1 MANLNETAQWE
12 TGIYQLETSDPVMG
26 GPDGIDNRQAKQLAN
41 RTLWLKKQ
49 TEALQTAS
57 DDKAAAST
65 AINAGGGLTGGG
77 SLAQSRTIA
86 LGAPGQ
92 ITATSQNAVQENSH
106 THAIDTATTT
116 RAGIVQLDNT
126 VSEAEN
132 TAATPKAVKT
142 ALDQALAAAAAAN
155 LKVSLSGDQTVN
167 GQKTFTAQTQFQ
179 SGIHLSA
186 NQTNWNGGHKAYIGA
201 DADNAHIVFG
211 DDTLR
216 LHSANNRIS
225 YNNHDIFHKANKP
238 RFAEDI
244 EGKPNTLSGYGIG
257 NFKVETFRGD
267 LNTLKTDGIYSLP
280 TAVGSSNLPVENTA
294 CHIQVI
300 AGTQPGWCRQLGY
313 PAYTSDVYE
322 RHQVSSANDNWSA
335 WKKLNSDGIPV
346 GAIVSFPK
354 AVRNPAGYL
363 RADGTTFA
371 QNTFPDLY
379 RALGNS
385 NRLPDLSRTDIGIT
399 AWFPSDQIPT
409 GWLAFDDIRTR
420 VTETAYPELYRL
432 LTGKYGSI
440 QNVPQAED
448 RFIRNAGN
456 SLAVGTKQE
465 DEIKRHTHKVFSHW
479 TSHTDVAAV
488 GYEDGNERQ
497 RSALVST
504 WTDENLSD
512 NGFLTPRLDSKMAT
526 GGDENRPKALVLKLC
541 IKAADTLGEAV
552 FWIKSHGET
561 VNAGA
566 LDAGTLAQGLQDKAD
581 RDHTHTAA
589 QIQGLDEKISTA
601 VAAQFTRQTIGGV
614 DIVRFPDG
622 TMIQTGSYRFT
633 RSGGPIENEVVF
645 PVAFADGNV
654 KCFVSE
660 RHSERVT
667 GDRRQHNWLF
677 IRAKNHAAAIITNW
691 YEGSCDWMAI
701 GKAASGNAASS
712 PIVPEIP
719 ETNEEPQRESGRT
732 STGPR
737 NRRRH
742 RDGLLEALQD

>member
-1 MANLNETAQWE
+1 MPQPKLLSKPW
-12 TGIYQLETSDPVMG
+12 
-26 GPDGIDNRQAKQLAN
+26 
-41 RTLWLKKQ
+41 
-49 TEALQTAS
+49 AS
-57 DDKAAAST
+57 DGLKNNIPAER
-65 AINAGGGLTGGG
+65 GGGLAQEAATYAEGFPSITMTPISVGGKPPSG
-77 SLAQSRTIA
+77 KDMNGVLYEISAHTVWQNQGGRYRFDQSFCDAIGGYPKGAVLINDTLDTEYISLADANTHNPNN
-86 LGAPGQ
+86 GG
-92 ITATSQNAVQENSH
+92 NAGKWAI
-106 THAIDTATTT
+106 HAGKGLKAATTQ
-116 RAGIVQLDNT
+116 AGIVQLSSAT
-126 VSEAEN
+126 GSESEDM
-132 TAATPKAVKT
+132 AATPKAVK
-142 ALDQALAAAAAAN
+142 AAYDKA
-155 LKVSLSGDQTVN
+155 VE
-167 GQKTFTAQTQFQ
+167 
-179 SGIHLSA
+179 SA
-186 NQTNWNGGHKAYIGA
+186 
-201 DADNAHIVFG
+201 
-211 DDTLR
+211 
-216 LHSANNRIS
+216 
-225 YNNHDIFHKANKP
+225 
-238 RFAEDI
+238 
-244 EGKPNTLSGYGIG
+244 GK
-257 NFKVETFRGD
+257 
-267 LNTLKTDGIYSLP
+267 
-280 TAVGSSNLPVENTA
+280 
-294 CHIQVI
+294 
-300 AGTQPGWCRQLGY
+300 
-313 PAYTSDVYE
+313 
-322 RHQVSSANDNWSA
+322 
-335 WKKLNSDGIPV
+335 GIPV

-363 RADGTTFA
+363 RADGTTFDSR
-371 QNTFPDLY
+371 TFPDLY

-399 AWFPSDQIPT
+399 AWFPSDRIPT

-432 LTGKYGSI
+432 LVAKYGSI

-456 SLAVGTKQE
+456 GLAVGTKQE

-479 TSHTDVAAV
+479 TNHPHAAAL
-488 GYEDGNERQ
+488 GYEDRNERQ

-512 NGFLTPRLDSKMAT
+512 NGFLTPRPDSKMAT

-589 QIQGLDEKISTA
+589 QIEGLDEKISTA

-660 RHSERVT
+660 RHSGRANGER
-667 GDRRQHNWLF
+667 QYNWLF

-701 GKAASGNAASS
+701 GKAASGNPAAPSTI
-712 PIVPEIP
+712 PGIDEETLRGINEDALNEI
-719 ETNEEPQRESGRT
+719 
-732 STGPR
+732 
-737 NRRRH
+737 RRWAAR
-742 RDGLLEALQD
+742 GFQ

>member
-1 MANLNETAQWE
+1 MPQPKLLSKAW
-12 TGIYQLETSDPVMG
+12 
-26 GPDGIDNRQAKQLAN
+26 
-41 RTLWLKKQ
+41 
-49 TEALQTAS
+49 AS
-57 DDKAAAST
+57 DGLKNSIPTTRNGGMPQEGATYADGFPSITMTPISTGGKPPSGKDMNGVLYEISAHTVWQNQGGRYRFDQSFCDAIGGYPKGAVLINDTLDTEYISLADANTHNPNNGGNAGKWAIHAGKGLKAA
-65 AINAGGGLTGGG
+65 
-77 SLAQSRTIA
+77 
-86 LGAPGQ
+86 
-92 ITATSQNAVQENSH
+92 
-106 THAIDTATTT
+106 TTQ
-116 RAGIVQLDNT
+116 AGIVQLSSAT
-126 VSEAEN
+126 GSESEDM
-132 TAATPKAVKT
+132 AATPKAVK
-142 ALDQALAAAAAAN
+142 AAYDKA
-155 LKVSLSGDQTVN
+155 VE
-167 GQKTFTAQTQFQ
+167 
-179 SGIHLSA
+179 SA
-186 NQTNWNGGHKAYIGA
+186 
-201 DADNAHIVFG
+201 
-211 DDTLR
+211 
-216 LHSANNRIS
+216 
-225 YNNHDIFHKANKP
+225 
-238 RFAEDI
+238 
-244 EGKPNTLSGYGIG
+244 GK
-257 NFKVETFRGD
+257 
-267 LNTLKTDGIYSLP
+267 
-280 TAVGSSNLPVENTA
+280 
-294 CHIQVI
+294 
-300 AGTQPGWCRQLGY
+300 
-313 PAYTSDVYE
+313 
-322 RHQVSSANDNWSA
+322 
-335 WKKLNSDGIPV
+335 GIPV

-363 RADGTTFA
+363 RADGTTFDSR
-371 QNTFPDLY
+371 TFPDLY

-399 AWFPSDQIPT
+399 AWFPSDRIPT

-432 LTGKYGSI
+432 LVAKYGSI

-456 SLAVGTKQE
+456 GLAVGTKQE

-479 TSHTDVAAV
+479 TNHPHAAAL
-488 GYEDGNERQ
+488 GYEDRNERQ

-561 VNAGA
+561 ANAGA

-660 RHSERVT
+660 RHSGRT
-667 GDRRQHNWLF
+667 NSKGQFNWLF

-701 GKAASGNAASS
+701 GKAASENTAGSPSTVPGIDEETLRGINEDALNEIRRWAARGF
-712 PIVPEIP
+712 
-719 ETNEEPQRESGRT
+719 Q
-732 STGPR
+732 
-737 NRRRH
+737 
-742 RDGLLEALQD
+742 

>member
-1 MANLNETAQWE
+1 MANATEQNQFDQAVRLIEP
-12 TGIYQLETSDPVMG
+12 GDSVVG
-26 GPDGIDNRQAKQLAN
+26 GPGAPVNQPLQALAN
-41 RTLWLKKQ
+41 RTIWLKNQ

-57 DDKAAAST
+57 DTKADAST
-65 AINAGGGLTGGG
+65 SINAGGGLTGGG

-86 LGAPGQ
+86 LASPGQ
-92 ITATSQNAVQENSH
+92 ITATSQNAVQENGH

-126 VSEAEN
+126 VSETED
-132 TAATPKAVKT
+132 TAATPKAVK
-142 ALDQALAAAAAAN
+142 AAYDKALAAAATAN

-167 GQKTFTAQTQFQ
+167 GQKTFTAATQFQ

-186 NQTNWNGGHKAYIGA
+186 NQTHWNGGYKAYIGA

-216 LHSANNRIS
+216 LHGANNRIS

-238 RFAEDI
+238 RFNEDI

-267 LNTLKTDGIYSLP
+267 LNALKTDGIYSLP

-322 RHQVSSANDNWSA
+322 RHQTSSANDDWSA

-346 GAIVSFPK
+346 GAVVSFPK
-354 AVRNPAGYL
+354 AVQNPAGYL
-363 RADGTTFA
+363 RADGTTFDSR
-371 QNTFPDLY
+371 TFPDLY

-399 AWFPSDQIPT
+399 AWFPSDRIPT

-432 LTGKYGSI
+432 LVAKYGSI

-456 SLAVGTKQE
+456 GLAVGTKQE

-479 TSHTDVAAV
+479 TNHPHAAAL
-488 GYEDGNERQ
+488 GYEDRNERQ

-660 RHSERVT
+660 RHSGRANGER
-667 GDRRQHNWLF
+667 QYNWLF

-701 GKAASGNAASS
+701 GRWK
-712 PIVPEIP
+712 
-719 ETNEEPQRESGRT
+719 
-732 STGPR
+732 
-737 NRRRH
+737 
-742 RDGLLEALQD
+742 

>member
-1 MANLNETAQWE
+1 MPQPKLLSKPW
-12 TGIYQLETSDPVMG
+12 
-26 GPDGIDNRQAKQLAN
+26 
-41 RTLWLKKQ
+41 
-49 TEALQTAS
+49 AS
-57 DDKAAAST
+57 DGLKNNIPAER
-65 AINAGGGLTGGG
+65 GGGLAQEAATYAEGFPSITMTPISVGGKPPSG
-77 SLAQSRTIA
+77 KDMNGVLYEISAHTVWQNQGGRYRFDQAFCDAVGGYPKGAVLINDTLDTEYISLADANTHNPNSGNNAGKWAIHA
-86 LGAPGQ
+86 GKGLKAG
-92 ITATSQNAVQENSH
+92 TAQ
-106 THAIDTATTT
+106 
-116 RAGIVQLDNT
+116 AGIVQLSSAT
-126 VSEAEN
+126 GSESEDM
-132 TAATPKAVKT
+132 AATPKAVK
-142 ALDQALAAAAAAN
+142 AAYDKA
-155 LKVSLSGDQTVN
+155 VE
-167 GQKTFTAQTQFQ
+167 
-179 SGIHLSA
+179 SA
-186 NQTNWNGGHKAYIGA
+186 
-201 DADNAHIVFG
+201 
-211 DDTLR
+211 
-216 LHSANNRIS
+216 
-225 YNNHDIFHKANKP
+225 
-238 RFAEDI
+238 
-244 EGKPNTLSGYGIG
+244 GK
-257 NFKVETFRGD
+257 
-267 LNTLKTDGIYSLP
+267 
-280 TAVGSSNLPVENTA
+280 
-294 CHIQVI
+294 
-300 AGTQPGWCRQLGY
+300 
-313 PAYTSDVYE
+313 
-322 RHQVSSANDNWSA
+322 
-335 WKKLNSDGIPV
+335 GIPV

-363 RADGTTFA
+363 KANGTTFA

-399 AWFPSDQIPT
+399 AWFPSDRIPT
-409 GWLAFDDIRTR
+409 GWLAFDDIRER

-440 QNVPQAED
+440 RNVPQAED

-456 SLAVGTKQE
+456 GLAVGTKQE
-465 DEIKRHTHKVFSHW
+465 DEIKRHVHKVFSHW
-479 TSHTDVAAV
+479 TNHPHAAAL
-488 GYEDGNERQ
+488 GYEDRNERQ

-512 NGFLTPRLDSKMAT
+512 NGFLTPRQDSKMAT
-526 GGDENRPKALVLKLC
+526 GGAENRPKALVLKLC

-614 DIVRFPDG
+614 DIARFPDG

-660 RHSERVT
+660 RHSGRANGER
-667 GDRRQHNWLF
+667 QYNWLF

-701 GKAASGNAASS
+701 GKAGTAAENAAGS
-712 PIVPEIP
+712 PSTVPGIDEETLRGINEDALNEI
-719 ETNEEPQRESGRT
+719 
-732 STGPR
+732 
-737 NRRRH
+737 RRWAAR
-742 RDGLLEALQD
+742 GFQ

>member
-1 MANLNETAQWE
+1 MHPIETPDKTFHDGDGVSELGTILPAWWLNQVQSELLAVLTA
-12 TGIYQLETSDPVMG
+12 
-26 GPDGIDNRQAKQLAN
+26 
-41 RTLWLKKQ
+41 
-49 TEALQTAS
+49 
-57 DDKAAAST
+57 
-65 AINAGGGLTGGG
+65 
-77 SLAQSRTIA
+77 
-86 LGAPGQ
+86 
-92 ITATSQNAVQENSH
+92 
-106 THAIDTATTT
+106 
-116 RAGIVQLDNT
+116 AGIQPDKSQPNQL
-126 VSEAEN
+126 
-132 TAATPKAVKT
+132 
-142 ALDQALAAAAAAN
+142 LAALNRLA
-155 LKVSLSGDQTVN
+155 VVTTGDQTIT

-300 AGTQPGWCRQLGY
+300 AGTKHGWCRQLGY

-322 RHQVSSANDNWSA
+322 RHQTSSANDNWSA

-354 AVRNPAGYL
+354 AVQNPAGYL
-363 RADGTTFA
+363 KANGTTFA

-456 SLAVGTKQE
+456 GLAVGTKQE
-465 DEIKRHTHKVFSHW
+465 DEIKRHVHKVFSHW
-479 TSHTDVAAV
+479 TNHTDAAAV
-488 GYEDGNERQ
+488 GYEDHNERQ

-504 WTDENLSD
+504 WTDGDLND

-526 GGDENRPKALVLKLC
+526 GGAENRPKALVLKL
-541 IKAADTLGEAV
+541 
-552 FWIKSHGET
+552 
-561 VNAGA
+561 
-566 LDAGTLAQGLQDKAD
+566 
-581 RDHTHTAA
+581 
-589 QIQGLDEKISTA
+589 
-601 VAAQFTRQTIGGV
+601 
-614 DIVRFPDG
+614 
-622 TMIQTGSYRFT
+622 
-633 RSGGPIENEVVF
+633 
-645 PVAFADGNV
+645 
-654 KCFVSE
+654 
-660 RHSERVT
+660 
-667 GDRRQHNWLF
+667 
-677 IRAKNHAAAIITNW
+677 
-691 YEGSCDWMAI
+691 
-701 GKAASGNAASS
+701 
-712 PIVPEIP
+712 
-719 ETNEEPQRESGRT
+719 
-732 STGPR
+732 
-737 NRRRH
+737 
-742 RDGLLEALQD
+742 

>member
-1 MANLNETAQWE
+1 MPQPKLLSKPW
-12 TGIYQLETSDPVMG
+12 
-26 GPDGIDNRQAKQLAN
+26 
-41 RTLWLKKQ
+41 
-49 TEALQTAS
+49 AS
-57 DDKAAAST
+57 DGLKNNIPAER
-65 AINAGGGLTGGG
+65 GGGLAQEAATYAEGFPSITMTPISVGGKPPSGKDMNGVLYEISAHTVWQNQGGRYRFDQAFCDTVGGYPKGAVLINDTLDTEYISLVDANTHNPNNGGNTGKWAIHAGKG
-77 SLAQSRTIA
+77 LKAGTAQ
-86 LGAPGQ
+86 
-92 ITATSQNAVQENSH
+92 
-106 THAIDTATTT
+106 
-116 RAGIVQLDNT
+116 AGIVQLSSAT
-126 VSEAEN
+126 GSESEDM
-132 TAATPKAVKT
+132 AATPKAVK
-142 ALDQALAAAAAAN
+142 AAYDKA
-155 LKVSLSGDQTVN
+155 VE
-167 GQKTFTAQTQFQ
+167 
-179 SGIHLSA
+179 SA
-186 NQTNWNGGHKAYIGA
+186 
-201 DADNAHIVFG
+201 
-211 DDTLR
+211 
-216 LHSANNRIS
+216 
-225 YNNHDIFHKANKP
+225 
-238 RFAEDI
+238 
-244 EGKPNTLSGYGIG
+244 GKGL
-257 NFKVETFRGD
+257 
-267 LNTLKTDGIYSLP
+267 
-280 TAVGSSNLPVENTA
+280 
-294 CHIQVI
+294 
-300 AGTQPGWCRQLGY
+300 
-313 PAYTSDVYE
+313 
-322 RHQVSSANDNWSA
+322 
-335 WKKLNSDGIPV
+335 PV

-379 RALGNS
+379 RALGNT
-385 NRLPDLSRTDIGIT
+385 NKLPDLSRTDIGIT
-399 AWFPSDQIPT
+399 AWFPSDRIPT

-456 SLAVGTKQE
+456 GLAVGTKQE

-479 TSHTDVAAV
+479 TNHPHAAAL
-488 GYEDGNERQ
+488 GYEDRNERQ
-497 RSALVST
+497 RSAIVST

-660 RHSERVT
+660 RHSGRANGER
-667 GDRRQHNWLF
+667 QYNWLF

-701 GKAASGNAASS
+701 GKAGTGNAAGS
-712 PIVPEIP
+712 PSTVPGIDEETLRGINEDALNEI
-719 ETNEEPQRESGRT
+719 
-732 STGPR
+732 
-737 NRRRH
+737 RRWAAR
-742 RDGLLEALQD
+742 GFQ

>member
-1 MANLNETAQWE
+1 M
-12 TGIYQLETSDPVMG
+12 
-26 GPDGIDNRQAKQLAN
+26 
-41 RTLWLKKQ
+41 
-49 TEALQTAS
+49 
-57 DDKAAAST
+57 
-65 AINAGGGLTGGG
+65 
-77 SLAQSRTIA
+77 
-86 LGAPGQ
+86 
-92 ITATSQNAVQENSH
+92 
-106 THAIDTATTT
+106 HAIDTPDKQFKDGNGTSELGTILPAWWLNQ
-116 RAGIVQLDNT
+116 VQSELLT
-126 VSEAEN
+126 VL
-132 TAATPKAVKT
+132 TAADIRPDKSQPNQ
-142 ALDQALAAAAAAN
+142 LLAALNKLAVVAT
-155 LKVSLSGDQTVN
+155 GDQTVN
-167 GQKTFTAQTQFQ
+167 GQKTFTAQTQFK

-186 NQTNWNGGHKAYIGA
+186 NPTHWNGGYKAYIGA
-201 DADNAHIVFG
+201 DNDNAHIVFG

-225 YNNHDIFHKANKP
+225 YNGHDIFHAANKP
-238 RFAEDI
+238 RFNEDI
-244 EGKPNTLSGYGIG
+244 QGKPNTLSGYGIG

-280 TAVGSSNLPVENTA
+280 TAVGSSHLPVENTA

-313 PAYTSDVYE
+313 VAYTGDVYE
-322 RHQVSSANDNWSA
+322 RHQTSSANDDWSA

-409 GWLAFDDIRTR
+409 GWLAFDDIRER

-432 LTGKYGSI
+432 LVAQYGSI
-440 QNVPQAED
+440 ANVPQAED

-456 SLAVGTKQE
+456 SLAVGQTQGDAIRNITGKIDSGSRSNEQLFDTAVPE
-465 DEIKRHTHKVFSHW
+465 GAFGIDKARKNW
-479 TSHTDVAAV
+479 T
-488 GYEDGNERQ
+488 YDGDGSGNDRP
-497 RSALVST
+497 SAITFDASRVVPT
-504 WTDENLSD
+504 
-512 NGFLTPRLDSKMAT
+512 A
-526 GGDENRPKALVLKLC
+526 DENRPKALVLKLC

-561 VNAGA
+561 ANAGQ
-566 LDAGTLAQGLQDKAD
+566 LDAGTLAQSLQDKAD
-581 RDHTHTAA
+581 RAHTHTAD

-601 VAAQFTRQTIGGV
+601 VAAQFTRQTIAGV

-633 RSGGPIENEVVF
+633 RGGGPIENEVIF

-660 RHSERVT
+660 RHSGRANGER
-667 GDRRQHNWLF
+667 QYNWLF

-701 GKAASGNAASS
+701 GKAGTAAENAAGS
-712 PIVPEIP
+712 PSTVPGIDEETLRRINEDALNEI
-719 ETNEEPQRESGRT
+719 
-732 STGPR
+732 
-737 NRRRH
+737 RRWVDR
-742 RDGLLEALQD
+742 GFQ

>member
-1 MANLNETAQWE
+1 MPQPKLLSKPW
-12 TGIYQLETSDPVMG
+12 
-26 GPDGIDNRQAKQLAN
+26 
-41 RTLWLKKQ
+41 
-49 TEALQTAS
+49 AS
-57 DDKAAAST
+57 DGLKNNIPAER
-65 AINAGGGLTGGG
+65 GGGLAQEAATYAEGFPSITMTPISVGGKPPSGKDMNGVLYEISAHTVWQNQGGRYRFDQAFCDAVGGYPKGAVLINDTLDTEYISLVDANTHNPNSGNNTGKWEIHAGKG
-77 SLAQSRTIA
+77 LKARTT
-86 LGAPGQ
+86 Q
-92 ITATSQNAVQENSH
+92 
-106 THAIDTATTT
+106 
-116 RAGIVQLDNT
+116 AGIVRLSSDT
-126 VSEAEN
+126 DSDSEEL
-132 TAATPKAVKT
+132 AATPKAVK
-142 ALDQALAAAAAAN
+142 AAYDKA
-155 LKVSLSGDQTVN
+155 VE
-167 GQKTFTAQTQFQ
+167 
-179 SGIHLSA
+179 SA
-186 NQTNWNGGHKAYIGA
+186 
-201 DADNAHIVFG
+201 
-211 DDTLR
+211 
-216 LHSANNRIS
+216 
-225 YNNHDIFHKANKP
+225 
-238 RFAEDI
+238 
-244 EGKPNTLSGYGIG
+244 GK
-257 NFKVETFRGD
+257 
-267 LNTLKTDGIYSLP
+267 
-280 TAVGSSNLPVENTA
+280 
-294 CHIQVI
+294 
-300 AGTQPGWCRQLGY
+300 
-313 PAYTSDVYE
+313 
-322 RHQVSSANDNWSA
+322 
-335 WKKLNSDGIPV
+335 GIPV

-363 RADGTTFA
+363 RADGTTFDSR
-371 QNTFPDLY
+371 TFPDLY

-399 AWFPSDQIPT
+399 AWFPSDRIPT

-432 LTGKYGSI
+432 LVAKYGSI

-456 SLAVGTKQE
+456 GLAVGTKQE

-479 TSHTDVAAV
+479 TNHPHAAAL
-488 GYEDGNERQ
+488 GYEDRNERQ

-660 RHSERVT
+660 RHSGRANGER
-667 GDRRQHNWLF
+667 QYNWLF

-701 GKAASGNAASS
+701 GKAGTGNTAGSPSTVPGIDEETLRRINEDALNEIRRWAARGF
-712 PIVPEIP
+712 
-719 ETNEEPQRESGRT
+719 Q
-732 STGPR
+732 
-737 NRRRH
+737 
-742 RDGLLEALQD
+742 

>member
-41 RTLWLKKQ
+41 RTLWLKNQ

-57 DDKAAAST
+57 E
-65 AINAGGGLTGGG
+65 G
-77 SLAQSRTIA
+77 
-86 LGAPGQ
+86 
-92 ITATSQNAVQENSH
+92 
-106 THAIDTATTT
+106 
-116 RAGIVQLDNT
+116 
-126 VSEAEN
+126 
-132 TAATPKAVKT
+132 
-142 ALDQALAAAAAAN
+142 
-155 LKVSLSGDQTVN
+155 KVSLSDDQTVN

-186 NQTNWNGGHKAYIGA
+186 NPTHWNGGYKAYIGA
-201 DADNAHIVFG
+201 DNDNAHIVFG

-216 LHSANNRIS
+216 LHGANNRIS

-238 RFAEDI
+238 RFNEDI
-244 EGKPNTLSGYGIG
+244 QGKPNTLSGYGIG

-280 TAVGSSNLPVENTA
+280 TAVGSSHLPVENTA

-300 AGTQPGWCRQLGY
+300 AGTQPGRCRQLGY

-322 RHQVSSANDNWSA
+322 RHQTSSANDDWSA

-346 GAIVSFPK
+346 GAVVSFPK
-354 AVRNPAGYL
+354 AVQNPAGYL

-399 AWFPSDQIPT
+399 AWFPSDRIPT
-409 GWLAFDDIRTR
+409 GWLAFDDIRER

-465 DEIKRHTHKVFSHW
+465 DEIKRHVHKVFSHW
-479 TSHTDVAAV
+479 TNHPHAAAL
-488 GYEDGNERQ
+488 GYEDRNERQ

-566 LDAGTLAQGLQDKAD
+566 LDAGTLAQNLQDKAD
-581 RDHTHTAA
+581 RAHTHTAA
-589 QIQGLDEKISTA
+589 QIEGLDEKISTA

-645 PVAFADGNV
+645 PIAFADGNV

-660 RHSERVT
+660 RHSGRANGER
-667 GDRRQHNWLF
+667 QYNWLF
-677 IRAKNHAAAIITNW
+677 IRAKNHASAIITNW

-701 GKAASGNAASS
+701 GKAGTGNAAGS
-712 PIVPEIP
+712 PSTVPGIDEETLNEI
-719 ETNEEPQRESGRT
+719 
-732 STGPR
+732 
-737 NRRRH
+737 RRWAAR
-742 RDGLLEALQD
+742 GFQ

>member
-1 MANLNETAQWE
+1 M
-12 TGIYQLETSDPVMG
+12 YQLETSDPVMG

-479 TSHTDVAAV
+479 TSHTEVAAV

>member
-1 MANLNETAQWE
+1 MHPIETPDKTFHDGDGVSELGTILPAWWLNQVQSELLTVLTA
-12 TGIYQLETSDPVMG
+12 
-26 GPDGIDNRQAKQLAN
+26 
-41 RTLWLKKQ
+41 
-49 TEALQTAS
+49 
-57 DDKAAAST
+57 
-65 AINAGGGLTGGG
+65 
-77 SLAQSRTIA
+77 
-86 LGAPGQ
+86 
-92 ITATSQNAVQENSH
+92 
-106 THAIDTATTT
+106 
-116 RAGIVQLDNT
+116 AGIQPDKSQHNQLL
-126 VSEAEN
+126 
-132 TAATPKAVKT
+132 T
-142 ALDQALAAAAAAN
+142 ALNRLAVVTTAN
-155 LKVSLSGDQTVN
+155 QEIA
-167 GQKTFTAQTQFQ
+167 GQKTFTAATQFQ
-179 SGIHLSA
+179 SGIRLSA
-186 NQTNWNGGHKAYIGA
+186 NQTHWNGGHKAYIGA
-201 DADNAHIVFG
+201 DNENAHIVFG

-216 LHSANNRIS
+216 LHGANNRIS
-225 YNNHDIFHKANKP
+225 YNNHDIFHQANKP
-238 RFAEDI
+238 RFNDDI
-244 EGKPNTLSGYGIG
+244 EGKPNTLAGYGIG

-322 RHQVSSANDNWSA
+322 RHQVSSANDDWSA

-354 AVRNPAGYL
+354 AVQNPAGYL

-379 RALGNS
+379 RALGNT
-385 NRLPDLSRTDIGIT
+385 NKLPDLSRTDIGIT

-456 SLAVGTKQE
+456 GLAVGTKQE
-465 DEIKRHTHKVFSHW
+465 DEIKRHVHKVFSHW
-479 TSHTDVAAV
+479 VNHPHAAAL
-488 GYEDGNERQ
+488 GYEDRNERQ

-552 FWIKSHGET
+552 FWIKSHGT
-561 VNAGA
+561 VSNAGA

-581 RDHTHTAA
+581 RDHTHTPA
-589 QIQGLDEKISTA
+589 QIQGFDTA
-601 VAAQFTRQTIGGV
+601 VAQAVNGIMTGNAAENGWLKLPGGILIQWGKAAIEGVHRQK
-614 DIVRFPDG
+614 DIHFPIAFREIYSIASSAYFPNANYWG
-622 TMIQTGSYRFT
+622 NMAGSIVI
-633 RSGGPIENEVVF
+633 RSY
-645 PVAFADGNV
+645 
-654 KCFVSE
+654 
-660 RHSERVT
+660 
-667 GDRRQHNWLF
+667 
-677 IRAKNHAAAIITNW
+677 AKNKFAAQVSSC
-691 YEGSCDWMAI
+691 YEGSGGRDTCILWFAV
-701 GKAASGNAASS
+701 GKAA
-712 PIVPEIP
+712 
-719 ETNEEPQRESGRT
+719 
-732 STGPR
+732 
-737 NRRRH
+737 
-742 RDGLLEALQD
+742 

>member
-1 MANLNETAQWE
+1 M
-12 TGIYQLETSDPVMG
+12 YQLETSDPVMG

-142 ALDQALAAAAAAN
+142 ALDQALAAAAASN

>member
-1 MANLNETAQWE
+1 MHPIETPDKTFHDGDGVSESGTILPAWWLNQVQSELLTVLTA
-12 TGIYQLETSDPVMG
+12 
-26 GPDGIDNRQAKQLAN
+26 
-41 RTLWLKKQ
+41 
-49 TEALQTAS
+49 
-57 DDKAAAST
+57 
-65 AINAGGGLTGGG
+65 
-77 SLAQSRTIA
+77 
-86 LGAPGQ
+86 
-92 ITATSQNAVQENSH
+92 
-106 THAIDTATTT
+106 
-116 RAGIVQLDNT
+116 AGIQPDKSQHNQLL
-126 VSEAEN
+126 
-132 TAATPKAVKT
+132 T
-142 ALDQALAAAAAAN
+142 ALNRLAVVTTAN
-155 LKVSLSGDQTVN
+155 QEIA
-167 GQKTFTAQTQFQ
+167 GQKTFTAATQFQ

-186 NQTNWNGGHKAYIGA
+186 NQTHWNGGYKAYIGA
-201 DADNAHIVFG
+201 DNDNAHIVFG

-216 LHSANNRIS
+216 LHGANNRIS

-238 RFAEDI
+238 RFNEDI

-313 PAYTSDVYE
+313 PTYTSDVYE
-322 RHQVSSANDNWSA
+322 RHQVSSANDDWSA

-354 AVRNPAGYL
+354 AVQNPAGYL

-379 RALGNS
+379 RALGNT
-385 NRLPDLSRTDIGIT
+385 NKLPDLSRTDIGIT

-456 SLAVGTKQE
+456 GLAVGTKQE
-465 DEIKRHTHKVFSHW
+465 DEIKRHVHKVFSHW
-479 TSHTDVAAV
+479 VNHPHAAAL
-488 GYEDGNERQ
+488 GYEDRNERQ

-660 RHSERVT
+660 RHSGRANGER
-667 GDRRQHNWLF
+667 QYNWLF
-677 IRAKNHAAAIITNW
+677 IRAKNHASAIITNW
-691 YEGSCDWMAI
+691 YEGSCDWIAI
-701 GKAASGNAASS
+701 GKAGTAAENTAGS
-712 PIVPEIP
+712 PSTVPGIDEETLRGINEDALNEI
-719 ETNEEPQRESGRT
+719 
-732 STGPR
+732 
-737 NRRRH
+737 RRWAAN
-742 RDGLLEALQD
+742 GFQ

>member
-1 MANLNETAQWE
+1 MHPIETPDKTFHDGDGVSELGTILPAWWLNQVQSELLAVLTA
-12 TGIYQLETSDPVMG
+12 
-26 GPDGIDNRQAKQLAN
+26 
-41 RTLWLKKQ
+41 
-49 TEALQTAS
+49 
-57 DDKAAAST
+57 
-65 AINAGGGLTGGG
+65 
-77 SLAQSRTIA
+77 
-86 LGAPGQ
+86 
-92 ITATSQNAVQENSH
+92 
-106 THAIDTATTT
+106 
-116 RAGIVQLDNT
+116 AGIQPDKSQPNQL
-126 VSEAEN
+126 
-132 TAATPKAVKT
+132 
-142 ALDQALAAAAAAN
+142 LAALNRLA
-155 LKVSLSGDQTVN
+155 VVITGDQTVN

-216 LHSANNRIS
+216 LHGANNRIS

-244 EGKPNTLSGYGIG
+244 QGKPNTLSGYGIG

-300 AGTQPGWCRQLGY
+300 AGTKHGWCRQLGY

-322 RHQVSSANDNWSA
+322 RHQTSSANDNWSA

-354 AVRNPAGYL
+354 AVQNPAGYL
-363 RADGTTFA
+363 KANGTTFA

-465 DEIKRHTHKVFSHW
+465 DEIKRHVHKVFSHW
-479 TSHTDVAAV
+479 TNHTDAAAL
-488 GYEDGNERQ
+488 GYEDRNERQ

-504 WTDENLSD
+504 WTDENLND
-512 NGFLTPRLDSKMAT
+512 NGFLTPRSDSKMAT

-561 VNAGA
+561 INAGA

-581 RDHTHTAA
+581 RRPHPHRRPNPRAGRKNQHRRCRAIHTPNHRRRGYCQIPRRHNDTDRQLQVHT
-589 QIQGLDEKISTA
+589 K
-601 VAAQFTRQTIGGV
+601 R
-614 DIVRFPDG
+614 RPH
-622 TMIQTGSYRFT
+622 RK
-633 RSGGPIENEVVF
+633 RSRLPRRL
-645 PVAFADGNV
+645 
-654 KCFVSE
+654 C
-660 RHSERVT
+660 
-667 GDRRQHNWLF
+667 RRQRQMLR
-677 IRAKNHAAAIITNW
+677 IRTPFGTR
-691 YEGSCDWMAI
+691 YRRS
-701 GKAASGNAASS
+701 KATQLA
-712 PIVPEIP
+712 VY
-719 ETNEEPQRESGRT
+719 
-732 STGPR
+732 PR
-737 NRRRH
+737 KKPRRRH
-742 RDGLLEALQD
+742 YHQLVRRQLRLDGHRQSRLGKRRQLPDRPRNT

>member
-1 MANLNETAQWE
+1 MHPIETPDKTFHDGDGVSELGTILPAWWLNQVQSELLAVLTA
-12 TGIYQLETSDPVMG
+12 
-26 GPDGIDNRQAKQLAN
+26 
-41 RTLWLKKQ
+41 
-49 TEALQTAS
+49 
-57 DDKAAAST
+57 
-65 AINAGGGLTGGG
+65 
-77 SLAQSRTIA
+77 
-86 LGAPGQ
+86 
-92 ITATSQNAVQENSH
+92 
-106 THAIDTATTT
+106 
-116 RAGIVQLDNT
+116 AGIQPDKSQHNQLL
-126 VSEAEN
+126 
-132 TAATPKAVKT
+132 T
-142 ALDQALAAAAAAN
+142 ALNRLAVVTTAN
-155 LKVSLSGDQTVN
+155 QEIA
-167 GQKTFTAQTQFQ
+167 GQKTFTAAAQFQ
-179 SGIHLSA
+179 NGIHLSA
-186 NQTNWNGGHKAYIGA
+186 NQTHWNGGYKAYIGA
-201 DADNAHIVFG
+201 DNDNAHIVFG

-216 LHSANNRIS
+216 LHGANNRIS
-225 YNNHDIFHKANKP
+225 YNNHNIFHAANKP

-244 EGKPNTLSGYGIG
+244 EGKPDTLSGYGIG

-322 RHQVSSANDNWSA
+322 RHQVSSANDDWSA

-432 LTGKYGSI
+432 LVAKYGSI
-440 QNVPQAED
+440 RNVPQAED
-448 RFIRNAGN
+448 RFIRNAANG
-456 SLAVGTKQE
+456 LAVGTKQE

-479 TSHTDVAAV
+479 TNHPHAAAL
-488 GYEDGNERQ
+488 GYEDRNERQ

-526 GGDENRPKALVLKLC
+526 GGDENRPKSLVLKLC

-561 VNAGA
+561 VNAGQ

-589 QIQGLDEKISTA
+589 QIEGLDEKISTA

-660 RHSERVT
+660 RHSGRT
-667 GDRRQHNWLF
+667 NSKGQFNWLF

-701 GKAASGNAASS
+701 GKAASENTAGS
-712 PIVPEIP
+712 PSTVPGID
-719 ETNEEPQRESGRT
+719 EEPLRGINEDAL
-732 STGPR
+732 
-737 NRRRH
+737 NEIRRWADR
-742 RDGLLEALQD
+742 GFQ

>member
-41 RTLWLKKQ
+41 RTLWLKNQ

-57 DDKAAAST
+57 E
-65 AINAGGGLTGGG
+65 G
-77 SLAQSRTIA
+77 
-86 LGAPGQ
+86 
-92 ITATSQNAVQENSH
+92 
-106 THAIDTATTT
+106 
-116 RAGIVQLDNT
+116 
-126 VSEAEN
+126 
-132 TAATPKAVKT
+132 
-142 ALDQALAAAAAAN
+142 
-155 LKVSLSGDQTVN
+155 KVSLSDDQTVN
-167 GQKTFTAQTQFQ
+167 GQKTFTAATQFQ
-179 SGIHLSA
+179 NGIYLSA
-186 NQTNWNGGHKAYIGA
+186 NPTHWNAGYKAYIGA
-201 DADNAHIVFG
+201 DNDNAHIVFG

-225 YNNHDIFHKANKP
+225 YNGHDIFHAANKP
-238 RFAEDI
+238 RFNEDI
-244 EGKPNTLSGYGIG
+244 QGKPNTLSGYGIG

-280 TAVGSSNLPVENTA
+280 TAVGSSHLPVENTA

-313 PAYTSDVYE
+313 VAYTGDVYE
-322 RHQVSSANDNWSA
+322 RHQTSSANDDWSA

-399 AWFPSDQIPT
+399 AWFPSDQIPA

-420 VTETAYPELYRL
+420 VTATAYPELYRL

-465 DEIKRHTHKVFSHW
+465 DEIKRHVHKVFSHW
-479 TSHTDVAAV
+479 TNHPHAAAL
-488 GYEDGNERQ
+488 GYEDRNERQ

-566 LDAGTLAQGLQDKAD
+566 LDAGTLAQNLQDKAD
-581 RDHTHTAA
+581 RAHTHTAA
-589 QIQGLDEKISTA
+589 QIEGLDEKISTA

-622 TMIQTGSYRFT
+622 TMIQTGSYR
-633 RSGGPIENEVVF
+633 
-645 PVAFADGNV
+645 
-654 KCFVSE
+654 
-660 RHSERVT
+660 
-667 GDRRQHNWLF
+667 
-677 IRAKNHAAAIITNW
+677 
-691 YEGSCDWMAI
+691 
-701 GKAASGNAASS
+701 
-712 PIVPEIP
+712 
-719 ETNEEPQRESGRT
+719 
-732 STGPR
+732 
-737 NRRRH
+737 
-742 RDGLLEALQD
+742 

>member
-1 MANLNETAQWE
+1 MHPIETPDKTFHDGDGVSELGTILPAWWLNQVQSELLAVLTA
-12 TGIYQLETSDPVMG
+12 
-26 GPDGIDNRQAKQLAN
+26 
-41 RTLWLKKQ
+41 
-49 TEALQTAS
+49 
-57 DDKAAAST
+57 
-65 AINAGGGLTGGG
+65 
-77 SLAQSRTIA
+77 
-86 LGAPGQ
+86 
-92 ITATSQNAVQENSH
+92 
-106 THAIDTATTT
+106 
-116 RAGIVQLDNT
+116 AGIQPDKSQPNQL
-126 VSEAEN
+126 
-132 TAATPKAVKT
+132 
-142 ALDQALAAAAAAN
+142 LAALNRLAVVTTGN
-155 LKVSLSGDQTVN
+155 QEIG
-167 GQKTFTAQTQFQ
+167 GQKTFTAQTQFP

-211 DDTLR
+211 DNTLR
-216 LHSANNRIS
+216 LHGANNRIS

-322 RHQVSSANDNWSA
+322 RHQTSSANDNWSA

-456 SLAVGTKQE
+456 GLAVGTKQE
-465 DEIKRHTHKVFSHW
+465 DEIKRHVHKVFSHW
-479 TSHTDVAAV
+479 TNHTDAAAL
-488 GYEDGNERQ
+488 GYEDRNERQ

-504 WTDENLSD
+504 WTDGDLND
-512 NGFLTPRLDSKMAT
+512 NGFLTPRSDSKMAT

-561 VNAGA
+561 INAGA

-601 VAAQFTRQTIGGV
+601 VAAQFTRQTIGG
-614 DIVRFPDG
+614 
-622 TMIQTGSYRFT
+622 
-633 RSGGPIENEVVF
+633 PIENEVVF

-660 RHSERVT
+660 RHSGRVT

-712 PIVPEIP
+712 PIGPEIP

-737 NRRRH
+737 NRRR

>member
-1 MANLNETAQWE
+1 M
-12 TGIYQLETSDPVMG
+12 
-26 GPDGIDNRQAKQLAN
+26 
-41 RTLWLKKQ
+41 
-49 TEALQTAS
+49 
-57 DDKAAAST
+57 
-65 AINAGGGLTGGG
+65 
-77 SLAQSRTIA
+77 
-86 LGAPGQ
+86 
-92 ITATSQNAVQENSH
+92 
-106 THAIDTATTT
+106 HAIDTPDKQFKDGNGTSELGTILPAWWLNQ
-116 RAGIVQLDNT
+116 VQ
-126 VSEAEN
+126 SELLAVL
-132 TAATPKAVKT
+132 TAADIRPDKSQSNQ
-142 ALDQALAAAAAAN
+142 LLAALNKLAVVAT
-155 LKVSLSGDQTVN
+155 GDQTVN
-167 GQKTFTAQTQFQ
+167 GQKTFTAAAQFQ
-179 SGIHLSA
+179 NGIHLSA
-186 NQTNWNGGHKAYIGA
+186 NQTHWNGGYKAYIGA
-201 DADNAHIVFG
+201 DNDNAHIVFG

-216 LHSANNRIS
+216 LHGANNRIS
-225 YNNHDIFHKANKP
+225 YNNHNIFHAANKP

-244 EGKPNTLSGYGIG
+244 EGKPNTLAGYGIG

-322 RHQVSSANDNWSA
+322 RHQVSSANDDWSA

-456 SLAVGTKQE
+456 GLAVGTKQE
-465 DEIKRHTHKVFSHW
+465 DEIKRHVHKVFSHW
-479 TSHTDVAAV
+479 TNHPHAAAL
-488 GYEDGNERQ
+488 GYEDRNERQ
-497 RSALVST
+497 RSAIVST

-660 RHSERVT
+660 RHSGRANGER
-667 GDRRQHNWLF
+667 QYNWLF

-701 GKAASGNAASS
+701 GKAGTAAENTAGS
-712 PIVPEIP
+712 PSTVPGIDEETLRRINEDALNEIRSLAARGF
-719 ETNEEPQRESGRT
+719 Q
-732 STGPR
+732 
-737 NRRRH
+737 
-742 RDGLLEALQD
+742 

>member
-1 MANLNETAQWE
+1 MH
-12 TGIYQLETSDPVMG
+12 P
-26 GPDGIDNRQAKQLAN
+26 
-41 RTLWLKKQ
+41 
-49 TEALQTAS
+49 
-57 DDKAAAST
+57 
-65 AINAGGGLTGGG
+65 
-77 SLAQSRTIA
+77 
-86 LGAPGQ
+86 
-92 ITATSQNAVQENSH
+92 
-106 THAIDTATTT
+106 IDTPDKQFKDGNGTSELGTILPAWWLNQ
-116 RAGIVQLDNT
+116 VQ
-126 VSEAEN
+126 SELLAVL
-132 TAATPKAVKT
+132 TAADIRPDKSQSNQ
-142 ALDQALAAAAAAN
+142 LLAALNKLAVVAT
-155 LKVSLSGDQTVN
+155 GDQTVN
-167 GQKTFTAQTQFQ
+167 GQKTFTAQTQFK

-186 NQTNWNGGHKAYIGA
+186 NAQHWNGGYKAYIGA
-201 DADNAHIVFG
+201 DNDNAHIVFG

-216 LHSANNRIS
+216 LHGTNNRIS

-238 RFAEDI
+238 SFSEDI

-346 GAIVSFPK
+346 GPIVSFPK
-354 AVRNPAGYL
+354 AVQNPTGYL
-363 RADGTTFA
+363 KANGTTFA

-420 VTETAYPELYRL
+420 VTESAYPELYRL
-432 LTGKYGSI
+432 LVAKYGSI

-448 RFIRNAGN
+448 RFIRNAANG
-456 SLAVGTKQE
+456 LAVGTKQE
-465 DEIKRHTHKVFSHW
+465 DEIKRHVHKVFSHW
-479 TSHTDVAAV
+479 PNHTDAAAV
-488 GYEDGNERQ
+488 GYEDRNERQ

-504 WTDENLSD
+504 WEDTELSD

-526 GGDENRPKALVLKLC
+526 GGAENRPKALVLKLG

-566 LDAGTLAQGLQDKAD
+566 LDASRLAQGLQDKAD
-581 RDHTHTAA
+581 RAHTHTAA
-589 QIQGLDEKISTA
+589 QITDFSAAVSNAVNGILTGNAAENGWLKLPNGLLMQWGKATIEG
-601 VAAQFTRQTIGGV
+601 VHRQKEI
-614 DIVRFPDG
+614 F
-622 TMIQTGSYRFT
+622 
-633 RSGGPIENEVVF
+633 F
-645 PVAFADGNV
+645 PVAFREIYSIASSAYFPNARYYGNMSAGV
-654 KCFVSE
+654 IVRTYARNKFSAEVGS
-660 RHSERVT
+660 V
-667 GDRRQHNWLF
+667 
-677 IRAKNHAAAIITNW
+677 
-691 YEGSCDWMAI
+691 YEDASGSDTCILWFAV
-701 GKAASGNAASS
+701 GKAA
-712 PIVPEIP
+712 
-719 ETNEEPQRESGRT
+719 
-732 STGPR
+732 
-737 NRRRH
+737 
-742 RDGLLEALQD
+742 

>member
-1 MANLNETAQWE
+1 MPQPKLLSKPW
-12 TGIYQLETSDPVMG
+12 
-26 GPDGIDNRQAKQLAN
+26 
-41 RTLWLKKQ
+41 
-49 TEALQTAS
+49 AS
-57 DDKAAAST
+57 DGLKNNIPAER
-65 AINAGGGLTGGG
+65 GGGLAQEAATYAEGFPSITMTPISVGGKPPSG
-77 SLAQSRTIA
+77 KDMNGVLYEISAHTVWQNQGGRYRFDQSFCDAIGGYPKGAVLINDTLDTEYISLADANTHNPNNGGNTGKWAIHA
-86 LGAPGQ
+86 GKGLKAG
-92 ITATSQNAVQENSH
+92 TAQ
-106 THAIDTATTT
+106 
-116 RAGIVQLDNT
+116 AGIVQLSSATGSDR
-126 VSEAEN
+126 EDM
-132 TAATPKAVKT
+132 AATPKAVK
-142 ALDQALAAAAAAN
+142 AAYDKA
-155 LKVSLSGDQTVN
+155 VE
-167 GQKTFTAQTQFQ
+167 
-179 SGIHLSA
+179 SA
-186 NQTNWNGGHKAYIGA
+186 
-201 DADNAHIVFG
+201 
-211 DDTLR
+211 
-216 LHSANNRIS
+216 
-225 YNNHDIFHKANKP
+225 
-238 RFAEDI
+238 
-244 EGKPNTLSGYGIG
+244 GKGL
-257 NFKVETFRGD
+257 
-267 LNTLKTDGIYSLP
+267 
-280 TAVGSSNLPVENTA
+280 
-294 CHIQVI
+294 
-300 AGTQPGWCRQLGY
+300 
-313 PAYTSDVYE
+313 
-322 RHQVSSANDNWSA
+322 
-335 WKKLNSDGIPV
+335 PV
-346 GAIVSFPK
+346 GAIVAFPRSVTRPEGFLK
-354 AVRNPAGYL
+354 
-363 RADGTTFA
+363 ADGTTFDSR
-371 QNTFPDLY
+371 TFPDLF

-399 AWFPSDQIPT
+399 AWFPSDRIPT

-456 SLAVGTKQE
+456 GLAVGTKQE

-479 TSHTDVAAV
+479 TNHPHAAAL
-488 GYEDGNERQ
+488 GYEDRNERQ

-561 VNAGA
+561 ANAGA

-660 RHSERVT
+660 RHSGRT
-667 GDRRQHNWLF
+667 NSKGQFNWLF

-701 GKAASGNAASS
+701 GKAASENTAGSPSTVPGIDEETLRGINEDALNEIRRWAARGF
-712 PIVPEIP
+712 
-719 ETNEEPQRESGRT
+719 Q
-732 STGPR
+732 
-737 NRRRH
+737 
-742 RDGLLEALQD
+742 

>member
-1 MANLNETAQWE
+1 MPQPKLLSKPW
-12 TGIYQLETSDPVMG
+12 
-26 GPDGIDNRQAKQLAN
+26 
-41 RTLWLKKQ
+41 
-49 TEALQTAS
+49 AS
-57 DDKAAAST
+57 DGLKNNIPAERDGGLAQEAATYAEGFPSITMTPISVGGKPPSGKDMNGVLYEISAHTVWQNQGGRYRFDQSFCDAIGGYPKGAVLINDTLDTEYISLADANTHNPNNGGNAGKWAIHAGKGLKAA
-65 AINAGGGLTGGG
+65 
-77 SLAQSRTIA
+77 
-86 LGAPGQ
+86 
-92 ITATSQNAVQENSH
+92 
-106 THAIDTATTT
+106 TTQ
-116 RAGIVQLDNT
+116 AGIVQLSSAT
-126 VSEAEN
+126 GSESEDM
-132 TAATPKAVKT
+132 AATPKAVK
-142 ALDQALAAAAAAN
+142 AAYDKA
-155 LKVSLSGDQTVN
+155 VE
-167 GQKTFTAQTQFQ
+167 
-179 SGIHLSA
+179 SA
-186 NQTNWNGGHKAYIGA
+186 
-201 DADNAHIVFG
+201 
-211 DDTLR
+211 
-216 LHSANNRIS
+216 
-225 YNNHDIFHKANKP
+225 
-238 RFAEDI
+238 
-244 EGKPNTLSGYGIG
+244 GK
-257 NFKVETFRGD
+257 
-267 LNTLKTDGIYSLP
+267 
-280 TAVGSSNLPVENTA
+280 
-294 CHIQVI
+294 
-300 AGTQPGWCRQLGY
+300 
-313 PAYTSDVYE
+313 
-322 RHQVSSANDNWSA
+322 
-335 WKKLNSDGIPV
+335 GIPV

-363 RADGTTFA
+363 RADGTTFDSR
-371 QNTFPDLY
+371 TFPDLY

-399 AWFPSDQIPT
+399 AWFPSDRIPT

-432 LTGKYGSI
+432 LLAKYGSI

-456 SLAVGTKQE
+456 GLAVGTKQE

-479 TSHTDVAAV
+479 TNHPHAAAL
-488 GYEDGNERQ
+488 GYEDRNERQ
-497 RSALVST
+497 RSSLVST

-589 QIQGLDEKISTA
+589 QIEGLDEKISTA

-660 RHSERVT
+660 RHSGRANGER
-667 GDRRQHNWLF
+667 QYNWLF

-701 GKAASGNAASS
+701 GKAGTGNTAGSPSTVPGIDEETLRGINEDALNEIRRWAARGF
-712 PIVPEIP
+712 
-719 ETNEEPQRESGRT
+719 Q
-732 STGPR
+732 
-737 NRRRH
+737 
-742 RDGLLEALQD
+742 

>member
-1 MANLNETAQWE
+1 MHPIETPDKTFHDGDGVSELGTILPAWWLNQVQSELLAVLTA
-12 TGIYQLETSDPVMG
+12 
-26 GPDGIDNRQAKQLAN
+26 
-41 RTLWLKKQ
+41 
-49 TEALQTAS
+49 
-57 DDKAAAST
+57 
-65 AINAGGGLTGGG
+65 
-77 SLAQSRTIA
+77 
-86 LGAPGQ
+86 
-92 ITATSQNAVQENSH
+92 
-106 THAIDTATTT
+106 
-116 RAGIVQLDNT
+116 AGIQPDKSQPNQL
-126 VSEAEN
+126 
-132 TAATPKAVKT
+132 
-142 ALDQALAAAAAAN
+142 LAALNRLAVVTTGN
-155 LKVSLSGDQTVN
+155 QEIG
-167 GQKTFTAQTQFQ
+167 GQKTFTAQTQFP

-211 DDTLR
+211 DNTLR

-257 NFKVETFRGD
+257 NFKVETFWGD

-313 PAYTSDVYE
+313 LAYTSDVYE
-322 RHQVSSANDNWSA
+322 RHQTSSANDNWSA

-420 VTETAYPELYRL
+420 VTKTAYPELYRL

-465 DEIKRHTHKVFSHW
+465 DEIKRHVHKVFSHW
-479 TSHTDVAAV
+479 VNHPHAAAL
-488 GYEDGNERQ
+488 GYEDHNERQ
-497 RSALVST
+497 RSSLVST

-512 NGFLTPRLDSKMAT
+512 NGFLTPRPDSKMAT

-561 VNAGA
+561 INAGA
-566 LDAGTLAQGLQDKAD
+566 LDAGTLAQNLQDKAD
-581 RDHTHTAA
+581 RDHTHIAA

-601 VAAQFTRQTIGGV
+601 VAAQFTRQTI
-614 DIVRFPDG
+614 
-622 TMIQTGSYRFT
+622 
-633 RSGGPIENEVVF
+633 GGPIENEVVF

-660 RHSERVT
+660 RHSGRVT

-712 PIVPEIP
+712 PIGPEIP

-737 NRRRH
+737 NRRR